1 MHWVQLTQA
10 NTGVKIFVN
19 MALVV
24 LVIPSRRGGANL
36 MLTVREPSQKSGGKD
51 SARIIPVMETQEEVM
66 ALVAA
71 PKRG

>member
-10 NTGVKIFVN
+10 NTGVKIYVN

-24 LVIPSRRGGANL
+24 VVIPSRRGGANL
-36 MLTVREPSQKSGGKD
+36 MLTVREPSQKSGKD
-51 SARIIPVMETQEEVM
+51 SARIIPVMETHDEVM

-71 PKRG
+71 HKRG

>member
-10 NTGVKIFVN
+10 NTGVKIYVN

-24 LVIPSRRGGANL
+24 LVVPSRRGGANL
-36 MLTVREPSQKSGGKD
+36 MLTVREPSQKSGRD
-51 SARIIPVMETQEEVM
+51 SARIIPVMETQDEVM